1 MWKKSKKVSR
11 DVKIATDIFFSPSPD
26 HLKYFCRY
34 SKPNSSKIITMLTC
48 YNKIYSSQTIE
59 HLETL
64 KFWWFSENP
73 KPWPGLLTTLLV
85 HPHFLSK
92 KSYIF
97 DKLEHLIQST
107 KIYFDIIAVSES
119 GLLHY
124 KLAAKVPKLFKVYQ
138 FIVKSSVQQKQM
150 LAVPV

>member
-1 MWKKSKKVSR
+1 
-11 DVKIATDIFFSPSPD
+11 
-26 HLKYFCRY
+26 
-34 SKPNSSKIITMLTC
+34 MLTC

-64 KFWWFSENP
+64 KFGWFSENP
-73 KPWPGLLTTLLV
+73 KPWPGLSTTL
-85 HPHFLSK
+85 
-92 KSYIF
+92 SYIF

-119 GLLHY
+119 GLLHN
-124 KLAAKVPKLFKVYQ
+124 KLPAKVPKLFKVYQ

-150 LAVPV
+150 LVVPV